1 MKNKIIEIVKIL
13 VNISEK
19 EIFIIMILS
28 FGQIDSIEL
37 IDNGKN
43 ICIHKFCEGDV
54 DLQMDIDDISSEDQ
68 EIIYSELC
76 KLAYN

>member
-1 MKNKIIEIVKIL
+1 MFKSKIIEIVKIL
-13 VNISEK
+13 GNVNEK
-19 EIFIIMILS
+19 EIFVIIQLS

-37 IDNGKN
+37 DNCD
-43 ICIHKFCEGDV
+43 IYLHKFCEDNI
-54 DLQMDIDDISSEDQ
+54 DIQMDLDDITQEDQ